1 MDSAEVIQIRDQ
13 FGAGLWPQFLESVEI
28 AGLRGWTG
36 QSVQFRYP
44 VTAIVGENGTGKS
57 TVLKV
62 AASTYIAPGQGTGYF
77 PSDFFLS
84 THWDNISGVSLGYR
98 IRRGNDVQTFSIKK
112 PTQRWSFPETRYER
126 PVFWFD
132 VARTL
137 PLDASAGYA
146 RIAKLAAGETASEE
160 LTEDSRIQLSTI
172 LGRDYSS
179 ARFASPDVNANRK
192 VGLLGRE
199 FGEVSQFHQ
208 GAGEDTTLD
217 LILALQDIPQNSLV
231 IIDEVEASLHP
242 RAQRRLIR
250 SLLHFSR
257 LKGVQVIVSTHSP
270 YILEELPTE
279 ARVLVLPSP
288 SGPNIVYGAS
298 PEFALSRIDD
308 AVHPEAF
315 VYVEDPEASRWLR
328 EIIASHPDGG
338 ELLPRIK
345 ICPVGPANVV
355 SLLGDLADKGKLPH
369 KALSVLDGDYP
380 PSPGCFVMP
389 GDAAPER
396 VVFSDLKDAGWPNLS
411 ERFGVGAGSLLQYLE
426 DAMLTPDHHT
436 WTTQVGDRIVKS
448 AGSVWETMC
457 TEWCRECLDDEV
469 RDNLVSQVSA
479 VLDLRSTGQ

>member
-1 MDSAEVIQIRDQ
+1 MNSAEVIQIREQ
-13 FGAGLWPQFLESVEI
+13 FSAGLWPQYLERVEI
-28 AGLRGWTG
+28 SGLRGWSG

-44 VTAIVGENGTGKS
+44 VTALVGENGTGKS

-62 AASTYIAPGQGTGYF
+62 AASAYVSPGQGIGYF
-77 PSDFFLS
+77 PSNFFPS
-84 THWDNISGVSLGYR
+84 THWDNISDVTLGYR
-98 IRRGNDVQTFSIKK
+98 IRRGDDVKSFSIKK
-112 PTQRWSFPETRYER
+112 PTQRWSFPDTRYER
-126 PVFWFD
+126 SVFWFD

-160 LTEDSRIQLSTI
+160 LTDDSRIQLSTI

-217 LILALQDIPQNSLV
+217 LILALQDIPQYSLI

-242 RAQRRLIR
+242 RAQRRLIQF
-250 SLLHFSR
+250 LLNFSR
-257 LKGVQVIVSTHSP
+257 MRRAQVIVSTHSP
-270 YILEELPTE
+270 YVLEELPTE

-288 SGPNIVYGAS
+288 TGTNVVYGAS

-355 SLLGDLADKGKLPH
+355 TLLGDLAYKGKLPH
-369 KALSVLDGDYP
+369 KSLSVLDGDY
-380 PSPGCFVMP
+380 SLTPGCVVLP
-389 GDAAPER
+389 GDSAPER
-396 VVFSDLKDAGWPNLS
+396 VVFSGLKDAGWANLS
-411 ERFGVGAGSLLQYLE
+411 ERFGIGAGSLLQYLD
-426 DAMLTPDHHT
+426 DAMLTPKHHT
-436 WTTQVGDRIVKS
+436 WTTYVGDRIVKS
-448 AGSVWETMC
+448 ASSVWETMC
-457 TEWCRECLDDEV
+457 TEWCRECLDDGT
-469 RDNLVSQVSA
+469 RDDLVAHLKTMVDQ
-479 VLDLRSTGQ
+479 